1 MLRDGFA
8 RIYALAVRLWSSLT
22 GPRELTP
29 QPGRYPSAPDRRP
42 ISKPPT
48 VDQPTTTDTA
58 LTQVRPQVRVEDR
71 TPPKK
76 SLPIRPEP
84 PVVLPDRLLTQHNRL
99 RQFRKLLQERAGQLS
114 RIGNSL
120 AQQQD
125 NTTGLYRHPDS
136 HTAEY
141 EGLQRLVHQTR
152 ELINQ
157 VHQVTADIEF
167 VTDETEEA
175 TRELRYMCAQ
185 IESKIDR
192 LPVTPPARVQPG
204 ALLLMHQ
211 RSWVAISKDKIEQVI
226 ELPSEL
232 LLGERQS
239 IDWRGQQV
247 QLTPLVAL
255 LPQVRGQEAI
265 ERPGQP
271 GAVIV
276 LRHDEAWL
284 AIRVEGI
291 FSGRQIAV
299 ETLQSP
305 TSRPIGIAGTV
316 MLPSGHSLP
325 VLDVGELFRL
335 AAHQPVS
342 VAPSVPDPVAPVA
355 GPPIILIVDDSMTV
369 REMLTMTLTRAD
381 YRVEQARDGQ
391 EALDRLRSGLYCDV
405 ILCDLEMP
413 RMNGFEFLTHLRG
426 DAVLGHLPVAMLTMR
441 SAEKHRQTAYEL
453 GAQAY
458 FTKPYQEDELLLG
471 TSRLLK
477 SRVG

>member
-58 LTQVRPQVRVEDR
+58 LTQVRPRVRAEDR

-84 PVVLPDRLLTQHNRL
+84 PLVLPDR
-99 RQFRKLLQERAGQLS
+99 
-114 RIGNSL
+114 
-120 AQQQD
+120 
-125 NTTGLYRHPDS
+125 
-136 HTAEY
+136 
-141 EGLQRLVHQTR
+141 
-152 ELINQ
+152 
-157 VHQVTADIEF
+157 
-167 VTDETEEA
+167 
-175 TRELRYMCAQ
+175 
-185 IESKIDR
+185 
-192 LPVTPPARVQPG
+192 PVTPPARLQPG

-284 AIRVEGI
+284 AIQVEGI
-291 FSGRQIAV
+291 FSGHQIAV

-391 EALDRLRSGLYCDV
+391 EALDRLRSGLHCDV

-441 SAEKHRQTAYEL
+441 SAEKHQQTAYEL